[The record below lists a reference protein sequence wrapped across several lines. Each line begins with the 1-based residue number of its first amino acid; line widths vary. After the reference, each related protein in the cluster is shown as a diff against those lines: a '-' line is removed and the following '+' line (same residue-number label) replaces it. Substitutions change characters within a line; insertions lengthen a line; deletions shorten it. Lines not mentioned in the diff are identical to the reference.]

1 MQSRG
6 GISRAVSFH
15 VNQEKIMETEYQRL
29 CRIAEELGI
38 DITQSI
44 MQLCEEARRLGYN
57 NGFADAMSTTEK
69 E

>member
-1 MQSRG
+1 
-6 GISRAVSFH
+6 
-15 VNQEKIMETEYQRL
+15 METEYQRL